1 MSHSPAP
8 PATAFAHAV
17 TRAALQAG
25 AASARTAFGAGLA
38 ALILTLLLRLLAR
51 TEAAWDIL
59 PDDTD
64 EFEYTDDY
72 GYTPY
77 AIRMPTMGRAPHA
90 DYVEAG
96 LVPGWVMGGVRNRG
110 MRPAA
115 APARLRRRARPARAP
130 PLPCFAER

>member
-59 PDDTD
+59 PEDTDDTCYD
-64 EFEYTDDY
+64 FAC
-72 GYTPY
+72 TPY
-77 AIRMPTMGRAPHA
+77 ALRMPPMGRAPHA
-90 DYVEAG
+90 ENVEAG
-96 LVPGWVMGGVRNRG
+96 QVPDWVMGGVRNRG
-110 MRPAA
+110 MRPAR

-130 PLPCFAER
+130 PVLHPVPC